1 MGYLNRNLLMNNPSA
16 NNKLIA
22 KNTMLLY
29 IRMLCQVLIGLYTSR
44 VVLQV
49 LGVSDFGVYNVVGGI
64 VMMLFF
70 LSGSL
75 GAASSRFITYDLG
88 KGDMKVMKK
97 TFGNI
102 LAIHYLLAILAFILF
117 ETVGLWFVLEKLQ
130 IPEGRENAA
139 FWVYQCS
146 IFTFLLS
153 VISVPYDAAIIA
165 HEKMA
170 AYAYIAITNQLLKLL
185 ILYVLLVFP
194 GDKLV
199 VYAVL
204 YAFVQFLN
212 RIICRIYCIR
222 HFEETR
228 IRMSFDRGEVK
239 RMLGFTLWI
248 TYGGIPFIVNTQ
260 GLNILLNLFFGPVV
274 NAARGIA
281 VQVQSVVENF
291 CTNFQMAFNPQIT
304 KSYAQG
310 NIRYM
315 HQLVKM
321 SSKLSFF
328 LLFFISFLLMVEAR
342 LVLEWWLGIVPEH
355 TVNFLRLILAIC
367 MIKSV
372 SNPLII
378 AVRAT
383 GDIKKF
389 QLVEGTVLLL
399 VFPICYVLLKFFHA
413 EAEYVFCVHLIIELI
428 AQLIRVGMI
437 LPRIS
442 MSVMNYFRKVVFP
455 IICVVLVSS
464 AIPLVVFFNLEQNV
478 ITFFLI
484 CFISAVCVLGTVYTL
499 GCNDRER
506 DYLKAYVYVGYFK
519 LAKKAKKDKNTI
531 KTHG

>member
-194 GDKLV
+194 VTNWSFMLSYMHLFSFLTGLSV
-199 VYAVL
+199 VYT
-204 YAFVQFLN
+204 AFVISRRRGSVCRSTEERLN
-212 RIICRIYCIR
+212 VCW
-222 HFEETR
+222 
-228 IRMSFDRGEVK
+228 V
-239 RMLGFTLWI
+239 LP
-248 TYGGIPFIVNTQ
+248 YG
-260 GLNILLNLFFGPVV
+260 
-274 NAARGIA
+274 
-281 VQVQSVVENF
+281 
-291 CTNFQMAFNPQIT
+291 
-304 KSYAQG
+304 
-310 NIRYM
+310 
-315 HQLVKM
+315 
-321 SSKLSFF
+321 
-328 LLFFISFLLMVEAR
+328 
-342 LVLEWWLGIVPEH
+342 
-355 TVNFLRLILAIC
+355 
-367 MIKSV
+367 
-372 SNPLII
+372 
-378 AVRAT
+378 
-383 GDIKKF
+383 
-389 QLVEGTVLLL
+389 
-399 VFPICYVLLKFFHA
+399 
-413 EAEYVFCVHLIIELI
+413 
-428 AQLIRVGMI
+428 
-437 LPRIS
+437 
-442 MSVMNYFRKVVFP
+442 
-455 IICVVLVSS
+455 
-464 AIPLVVFFNLEQNV
+464 
-478 ITFFLI
+478 
-484 CFISAVCVLGTVYTL
+484 
-499 GCNDRER
+499 
-506 DYLKAYVYVGYFK
+506 
-519 LAKKAKKDKNTI
+519 
-531 KTHG
+531 